1 MTLIKLTRQAE
12 KLLHDN
18 SPVIL
23 TAIGVSGTLSTA
35 YLTAKATYA
44 VGYDEALNAA
54 YNEPPPV
61 KERIARHWKLY
72 IPAAISATLTV
83 GCIIAANRVGS
94 KRAAAAY
101 SVLSVTEKAFSEYK
115 DKVVET
121 IGERKERTIQD
132 AVVQDRV
139 NANPASGRE
148 ILVTGSGNVLCCEL
162 FTGRYFNSDMES
174 LRKAENKLNSRLNR
188 EMYARL
194 SDFYS
199 LVGLPYTS
207 NSEEIGWDSDKL
219 LELRFTTVLS
229 DDGRPCI
236 AFDYN
241 YTKPM

>member
-35 YLTAKATYA
+35 YL
-44 VGYDEALNAA
+44 VGVASYEAAHVHDA
-54 YNEPPPV
+54 DDIQGFEHDRKQKIV
-61 KERIARHWKLY
+61 RVWKLY

-139 NANPASGRE
+139 NANPAS
-148 ILVTGSGNVLCCEL
+148 
-162 FTGRYFNSDMES
+162 
-174 LRKAENKLNSRLNR
+174 
-188 EMYARL
+188 
-194 SDFYS
+194 
-199 LVGLPYTS
+199 
-207 NSEEIGWDSDKL
+207 
-219 LELRFTTVLS
+219 
-229 DDGRPCI
+229 
-236 AFDYN
+236 
-241 YTKPM
+241 

>member
-18 SPVIL
+18 SPAIL

-35 YLTAKATYA
+35 YLVGKASF
-44 VGYDEALNAA
+44 EAAEILDR
-54 YNEPPPV
+54 EMPCHPR
-61 KERIARHWKLY
+61 KDRIVHVWKLY
-72 IPAAISATLTV
+72 IPAAISASLTV
-83 GCIIAANRVGS
+83 GCIIAANRIGS

-101 SVLSVTEKAFSEYK
+101 SVLSVTEKAFAEYK

-121 IGERKERTIQD
+121 IGERKERTVQD
-132 AVVQDRV
+132 SIAQDRV
-139 NANPASGRE
+139 NANPTAGRD
-148 ILVTGSGNVLCCEL
+148 IIVAGPGNVLCHEL
-162 FTGRYFNSDMES
+162 YTGRYFYSDMES
-174 LRKAENKLNSRLNR
+174 LRKAVNELNARLNR
-188 EMYARL
+188 EMYANL

-199 LVGLPYTS
+199 IVGLPYTS
-207 NSEEIGWDSDKL
+207 NSDEIGWDSDKL
-219 LELRFTTVLS
+219 LELRYTTVLS

>member
-1 MTLIKLTRQAE
+1 
-12 KLLHDN
+12 
-18 SPVIL
+18 
-23 TAIGVSGTLSTA
+23 
-35 YLTAKATYA
+35 
-44 VGYDEALNAA
+44 
-54 YNEPPPV
+54 
-61 KERIARHWKLY
+61 
-72 IPAAISATLTV
+72 
-83 GCIIAANRVGS
+83 
-94 KRAAAAY
+94 
-101 SVLSVTEKAFSEYK
+101 
-115 DKVVET
+115 
-121 IGERKERTIQD
+121 
-132 AVVQDRV
+132 
-139 NANPASGRE
+139 
-148 ILVTGSGNVLCCEL
+148 
-162 FTGRYFNSDMES
+162 MES